1 MNPVTK
7 IVIFVGLHFLILFT
21 AVAFKNIFSKIA
33 EEKKNYTIG
42 PFLFICNYTFFM
54 ISNLFAPLIHYSSKW
69 LICISAL
76 AYACNYFTTIFI
88 FDFDGFMQYFIAAIG
103 ASIAGTFASVL
114 WVNVGTYIHDA
125 CHFYNE
131 TERKGH
137 YFGLFSFIY
146 SFSVITGAI
155 IITFGLSLMG

>member
-1 MNPVTK
+1 MKPVTK
-7 IVIFVGLHFLILFT
+7 IVIFVGIYFLILLTT
-21 AVAFKNIFSKIA
+21 ASIQSIFSKIA

-42 PFLFICNYTFFM
+42 PFLFICTYTFFM
-54 ISNLFAPLIHYSSKW
+54 ISNLFVPLLNYSSKW
-69 LICISAL
+69 LLSICAL
-76 AYACNYFTTIFI
+76 SIACSFFTNIFI
-88 FDFDGFMQYFIAAIG
+88 FDFDGFMQYLIC
-103 ASIAGTFASVL
+103 TFSGLLSGISVSL
-114 WVNVGTYIHDA
+114 MWVNVGTYIHDA